1 MSHSHFAI
9 RINDQPSTYLRGTE
23 QEMLDM
29 VTTLLQ
35 QMDGVDTWCLSIW
48 RVPKDRSDDDMMVV
62 LVAADADDVGHA
74 LKEFLRREDEVP
86 ELLVIEVGTEQELR
100 LDGDSPA

>member
-1 MSHSHFAI
+1 MSGVLFGKAG
-9 RINDQPSTYLRGTE
+9 LRGLLG
-23 QEMLDM
+23 LDA
-29 VTTLLQ
+29 
-35 QMDGVDTWCLSIW
+35 GC
-48 RVPKDRSDDDMMVV
+48 SDDDMMVV

>member
-1 MSHSHFAI
+1 
-9 RINDQPSTYLRGTE
+9 
-23 QEMLDM
+23 
-29 VTTLLQ
+29 
-35 QMDGVDTWCLSIW
+35 
-48 RVPKDRSDDDMMVV
+48 MMVV

-100 LDGDSPA
+100 LEGDSPA